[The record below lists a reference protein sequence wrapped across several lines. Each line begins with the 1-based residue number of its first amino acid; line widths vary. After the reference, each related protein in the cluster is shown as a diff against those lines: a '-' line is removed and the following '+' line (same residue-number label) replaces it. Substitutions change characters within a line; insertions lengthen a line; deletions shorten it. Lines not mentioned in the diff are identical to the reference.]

1 MVRVPCAFPNFV
13 LHEAQSVHQLHGP
26 KTGKRKEC
34 TILSG
39 AYPDVDWHEFF
50 RNEDVSL
57 SG

>member
-1 MVRVPCAFPNFV
+1 